1 MNETWICVWR
11 KLLFVYSN
19 PRSTP
24 KDLCRTKASARMTNT
39 GREIHPDVNSKNQP
53 KTIKKSEIVILMFEY
68 KRLNYPSQI
77 PF

>member
-1 MNETWICVWR
+1 
-11 KLLFVYSN
+11 
-19 PRSTP
+19 
-24 KDLCRTKASARMTNT
+24 MTNT

-77 PF
+77 PFWPSAALGQVKIVSN